1 VPPKAHARLGA
12 SGAKRWS
19 ECPGSIALGEGLPE
33 VTSVYAEEGDLAHD
47 LGETCLKTGKNP
59 EDFVGEI
66 VNDEV
71 ITEDM
76 AFHVAAYV
84 DHCRK
89 YMVDG
94 WEWWIERQVSLAP
107 LNPPE
112 DMFGT
117 SDFIAY
123 HAATQ
128 RLKVGD
134 LKYGQGV
141 VVEVANNV
149 QTMYYAL
156 GAALE
161 LAHLPI
167 KDVELT
173 IVQPRVSHPDGI
185 VRTVFVSHLDL
196 IEFAGWLMAAARRA
210 LEPHAPLNPGEW
222 CRFCPASGACP
233 AQHEHAMAV
242 AQMDFAIENS
252 TPPTLATIPME
263 TLAEWLPKFDILEAW
278 MKAGRQRIRDALLR
292 GEDVPGWKLVAT
304 RASRKWSDPEEA
316 QQLLGGMKGLTE
328 SDIYEPRQLKSVP
341 QIEKAMGKKAFRES
355 PLVQIVTKSSSGVKL
370 APATDPAPAV
380 SVTSGAEFLAL
391 PAGNSNESER
401 SGDN

>member
-1 VPPKAHARLGA
+1 MPPKAHARLGA

-33 VTSVYAEEGDLAHD
+33 VSSPYAEEGNVAHD
-47 LGETCLKTGKNP
+47 LGETCLKTGRAP
-59 EDFVGEI
+59 DEFIGDI
-66 VNDEV
+66 VDDEV

-76 AFHVAAYV
+76 AYHVTPYV

-89 YMVDG
+89 FMVDG
-94 WEWWIERQVSLAP
+94 WEWWVERQVDLAP
-107 LNPPE
+107 LDPPE
-112 DMFGT
+112 EMFGT
-117 SDFIAY
+117 SDFFAY
-123 HAATQ
+123 HAAMQ
-128 RLKVGD
+128 RLKVAD

-141 VVEVANNV
+141 MVEVADNI

-156 GAALE
+156 GAALA
-161 LAHLPI
+161 LSHLPI

-173 IVQPRVSHPDGI
+173 IVQPRMSHPDGI
-185 VRTVFVSHLDL
+185 VRTVIITYLEL
-196 IEFAGWLMAAARRA
+196 IEFAGRLLTAARRTRD
-210 LEPHAPLNPGEW
+210 PNAPLNPGEW

-233 AQHEHAMAV
+233 AQHEHAMQV
-242 AQMDFAIENS
+242 AQMDFAIEES
-252 TPPTLATIPME
+252 APPSPLTVPIE
-263 TLAEWLPKFDILEAW
+263 TLAGWLPKFDILEEW

-316 QQLLGGMKGLTE
+316 QRALEETE
-328 SDIYEPRQLKSVP
+328 LPESVYLEPRQLKSVP

-355 PLVQIVTKSSSGVKL
+355 TLVQLVTKSSSGVKL

-380 SVTSGAEFLAL
+380 SVTAGAEFLAL
-391 PAGNSNESER
+391 PAGESNASDR

>member
-1 VPPKAHARLGA
+1 M
-12 SGAKRWS
+12 
-19 ECPGSIALGEGLPE
+19 PE
-33 VTSVYAEEGDLAHD
+33 VTSAYAEEGNVAHN
-47 LGETCLKTGKNP
+47 LGETCLTSGRAP
-59 EDFVGEI
+59 EEFVGDV

-76 AFHVAAYV
+76 AYHVAAYV

-89 YMVDG
+89 FMVDG
-94 WEWWIERQVSLAP
+94 WDWWIERQVSLAS

-112 DMFGT
+112 EMFGT
-117 SDFIAY
+117 ADFFAY
-123 HAATQ
+123 HAAMQ
-128 RLKVGD
+128 RLKVTD

-141 VVEVANNV
+141 VVEVVDNV

-167 KDVELT
+167 TDVELT

-185 VRTVFVSHLDL
+185 VRTIIISYLEL
-196 IEFAGWLMAAARRA
+196 IEFAGRLLAAARRT
-210 LEPHAPLNPGEW
+210 
-222 CRFCPASGACP
+222 
-233 AQHEHAMAV
+233 QHEHAMTV
-242 AQMDFAIENS
+242 AQMDFAIEES
-252 TPPTLATIPME
+252 TPPTLATIPIE

-278 MKAGRQRIRDALLR
+278 MKAGRQRIKDALLR

-304 RASRKWSDPEEA
+304 RASRKWSDPTEA
-316 QQLLGGMKGLTE
+316 QQLLGETGLTE

-355 PLVQIVTKSSSGVKL
+355 PLAQIVTKSSSGVKL
-370 APATDPAPAV
+370 APAADPAPAV
-380 SVTSGAEFLAL
+380 SVTAGTEFLAL
-391 PAGNSNESER
+391 PAGNSNESDR
-401 SGDN
+401 SVEN

>member
-1 VPPKAHARLGA
+1 MPPKAHARLGA

-19 ECPGSIALGEGLPE
+19 ECPGSIALGDGLPE
-33 VTSVYAEEGDLAHD
+33 STSVYAEEGNLAHD
-47 LGETCLKTGKNP
+47 LGETCLKSGRAP
-59 EDFVGEI
+59 EEFVGDV

-76 AFHVAAYV
+76 AYHVAAYV
-84 DHCRK
+84 GHCRE
-89 YMVDG
+89 YMVEG

-107 LNPPE
+107 LDPPE
-112 DMFGT
+112 EMFGT
-117 SDFIAY
+117 SDFFAY
-123 HAATQ
+123 HAGLQ
-128 RLKVGD
+128 LLKVVD

-141 VVEVANNV
+141 VVEVADNV

-167 KDVELT
+167 RDVELT

-185 VRTVFVSHLDL
+185 VRTVYVSYLEL
-196 IEFAGWLMAAARRA
+196 IEFATRLLVAARRTQ
-210 LEPHAPLNPGEW
+210 EPNAPLHPGDW

-233 AQHEHAMAV
+233 AQHEHAMTV
-242 AQMDFAIENS
+242 AQMDFAIEES
-252 TPPTLATIPME
+252 APPSPLTVPIE

-278 MKAGRQRIRDALLR
+278 MKAGRQRIRDALAR

-316 QQLLGGMKGLTE
+316 HRALEETE
-328 SDIYEPRQLKSVP
+328 LPESVYVEPRQLKSVP
-341 QIEKAMGKKAFRES
+341 QVEKAMGKKAFRES
-355 PLVQIVTKSSSGVKL
+355 SLAQLVTKASAGVKL
-370 APATDPAPAV
+370 APASDPAPAV
-380 SVTSGAEFLAL
+380 SVTAGTEFLAL
-391 PAGNSNESER
+391 SAGEDNASTR